1 MPDNDPKRI
10 LTILDILMPRKAG
23 LTAFEELR
31 TADRTM
37 GIPIIMLTSAN
48 EKLGFGLSADDLEA
62 HYGRGLAGKGPE
74 LFMEKPPEPGRLVS
88 AIRDLVGGSSA

>member
-10 LTILDILMPRKAG
+10 LIIPDILTPRKDG

-31 TADRTM
+31 TDDRTR

-48 EKLGFGLSADDLEA
+48 ENLGFGLSADDLEA
-62 HYGRGLAGKGPE
+62 HYGRGLEGKGPE
-74 LFMEKPPEPGRLVS
+74 LFMEKPPEPGRPAS